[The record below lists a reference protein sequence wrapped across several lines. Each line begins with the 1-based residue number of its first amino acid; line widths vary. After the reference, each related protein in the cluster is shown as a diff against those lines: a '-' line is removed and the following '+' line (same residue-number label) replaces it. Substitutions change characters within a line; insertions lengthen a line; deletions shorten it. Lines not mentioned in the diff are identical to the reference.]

1 MQYHP
6 GQGSI
11 FVSGPPGTGKTHL
24 SIATLIKILEST
36 EGIFSSVPD
45 LLFQI
50 KNSFS
55 EGKYFKF
62 FERIRTTPLLVLD
75 DIGAEKPTEWV
86 RETLFSLIDFRYQ
99 NNKPIIF
106 TSNFHLSNLENKLGK
121 PIISRIVEMC
131 RVIKLDG
138 EDFRLKIRKEILNRN

>member
-1 MQYHP
+1 M
-6 GQGSI
+6 
-11 FVSGPPGTGKTHL
+11 
-24 SIATLIKILEST
+24 
-36 EGIFSSVPD
+36 
-45 LLFQI
+45 
-50 KNSFS
+50 
-55 EGKYFKF
+55 
-62 FERIRTTPLLVLD
+62 LD